1 MVINNLVIVESPI
14 KAKTIQKY
22 LGKDFLVVSSFGHIV
37 DLPKKKLGIDI
48 ENNFKPKYE
57 ISNLEIVIKL
67 KNMVKI
73 ANMIWLA
80 TDDDREGEAIS
91 WNLYKT
97 LEIKEEKM
105 KRIVFNEI
113 TKKSII
119 YAINNPR
126 SINLNLVNAQQ
137 ARRILDRLVGFN
149 LSPILWYKIKNGL
162 SAGRVQS
169 VALRLIVEREKVI
182 NNFSQ
187 TTYYIIFGSFLTKDG
202 KIVKAKLNKKINSK
216 EDIKL
221 FFNSCINYNF
231 VVSNIETFLTKKSPP
246 PPFTTSTLQ
255 QEASKKLGY
264 SVSLTMNIAQIL
276 YETGYITYIR
286 TDSTHISEDAMIDLQ
301 SFIISNYG
309 NNYFFKRKYNNNIYA
324 QEAHEAIRPTI
335 ITKRTLSTNNKY
347 ILHLYE
353 LIWKRTVSWQ
363 MSDVELEKTNIY
375 ISTPTKYKFVIQNE
389 RIIFDGFLK
398 VFNENFEKKKFILN
412 KGEILNYIKLSALQ
426 QFTEHPP
433 RYNEATLVNTM
444 EKLGIGRPSTY
455 AYIISII
462 QKRKYVNLIKNDNN
476 NVKLNETIVLYKGKI
491 FYKKKHF
498 NKKTTKFYLVP
509 TDIGI
514 IVIDFLKKHFEQIL
528 DYKFTAKIENK
539 FDNIAKGNQ
548 SQIDLIK
555 DFYENFYI
563 KVKYVKQN
571 VDNIKLTRFLGLDP
585 KGKKVSV
592 KLGRWGSFVQIGD
605 YMDNEKPKFA
615 SLPKNKNIY
624 TITLDNALKLFK

>member
-1 MVINNLVIVESPI
+1 MVIINNLVIVESPI

-22 LGKDFLVVSSFGHIV
+22 LGKNFLVVSSFGHIV
-37 DLPKKKLGIDI
+37 DLPKKNLGIDI

-57 ISNLEIVIKL
+57 INNLEIVVKL

-73 ANMIWLA
+73 ANIVWLA
-80 TDDDREGEAIS
+80 TDEDREGEAIS
-91 WNLYKT
+91 WNLYKI
-97 LEIKEEKM
+97 LEIKSEKM

-113 TKKSII
+113 TKKSIL
-119 YAINNPR
+119 YAIKNPR

-137 ARRILDRLVGFN
+137 ARRILDRLVGFT

-182 NNFSQ
+182 NNFLK
-187 TTYYIIFGSFLTKDG
+187 TTYYIVFGFFMTKDG
-202 KIVKAKLNKKINSK
+202 QLVKAKLNKKINNK
-216 EDIKL
+216 ENVKE

-231 VVSNIETFLTKKSPP
+231 VVSNIETFLTKKSPE

-255 QEASKKLGY
+255 QEASKKFGY

-309 NNYFFKRKYNNNIYA
+309 KNYFFYRKNNNKNKYA
-324 QEAHEAIRPTI
+324 QEAHEAIRPTV
-335 ITKRTLSTNNKY
+335 ITKKTLSTNNKY
-347 ILHLYE
+347 ILRIYE

-363 MSDVELEKTNIY
+363 MYDVDLEKTNIY
-375 ISTPTKYKFVIQNE
+375 ISTPTKYKFIIQNE

-398 VFNENFEKKKFILN
+398 VFNENFEKKNINLN
-412 KGEILNYIKLSALQ
+412 EGEILNNIKLSALQ

-433 RYNEATLVNTM
+433 RYNEASLVSTM

-462 QKRKYVNLIKNDNN
+462 QKKKYVNIIHNN
-476 NVKLNETIVLYKGKI
+476 IEKFHEIIVLYKGKI
-491 FYKKKHF
+491 ISTLNKKK
-498 NKKTTKFYLVP
+498 NKKTNKFLVP
-509 TDIGI
+509 TNIGI
-514 IVIDFLKKHFEQIL
+514 IVTDFLKKHFKQIL
-528 DYKFTAKIENK
+528 DYNFTSKIENK

-548 SQIDLIK
+548 SKIELIK
-555 DFYENFYI
+555 EFYENFYK
-563 KVKYVKQN
+563 KVKYVKEH
-571 VDNIKLTRFLGLDP
+571 VDI
-585 KGKKVSV
+585 V
-592 KLGRWGSFVQIGD
+592 KLH
-605 YMDNEKPKFA
+605 
-615 SLPKNKNIY
+615 
-624 TITLDNALKLFK
+624 